1 MTLKKQIKRPNKATS
16 GSFILNSG
24 VDRDS
29 NRALDKVSNI
39 VDTET
44 SESEQRIGNSGTM
57 RIVKTGKN
65 YRLELKTKDGWIVS
79 DNSSA
84 TGFSFKKS

>member
-1 MTLKKQIKRPNKATS
+1 MTLKKQIKKPIKATG

-57 RIVKTGKN
+57 RIVKTGEN

-84 TGFSFKKS
+84 TGFSFIKS

>member
-1 MTLKKQIKRPNKATS
+1 MTLKKQIKKPIKATG

-57 RIVKTGKN
+57 RIVKTG
-65 YRLELKTKDGWIVS
+65 EKDGWIVS
-79 DNSSA
+79 DNSST